1 MTQMANERV
10 SLHVD
15 CEQQA
20 DIILFKI
27 RHDFESTF
35 HFFLSNLVVCFSE
48 EGAGVRLLFSLTV
61 ERRSCGILW
70 KY

>member
-27 RHDFESTF
+27 RHDFESTS
-35 HFFLSNLVVCFSE
+35 HFFEQPTGSSC
-48 EGAGVRLLFSLTV
+48 LFQ
-61 ERRSCGILW
+61 
-70 KY
+70 

>member
-1 MTQMANERV
+1 MMTQMANERV
-10 SLHVD
+10 PLHVD

-35 HFFLSNLVVCFSE
+35 HFFKQPT
-48 EGAGVRLLFSLTV
+48 GASFLFQ
-61 ERRSCGILW
+61 
-70 KY
+70 